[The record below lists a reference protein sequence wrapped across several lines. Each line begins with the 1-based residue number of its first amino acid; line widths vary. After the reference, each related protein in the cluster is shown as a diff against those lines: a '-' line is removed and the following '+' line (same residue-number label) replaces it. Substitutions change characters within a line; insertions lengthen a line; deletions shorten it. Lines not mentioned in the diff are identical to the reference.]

1 MSDRSTANSPSDS
14 SSPADAWCNGS
25 YLPATEV
32 QFQADDIGVLQG
44 VIAVEKL
51 RTWKH
56 ACPLLPR
63 HLSRF
68 ATTADFLGIAPFP
81 SASEWTAVIEQLLA
95 SALAKPATNTAANHQ
110 ASANETEWGLTLLAT
125 PGRLGKAEPT
135 LVALLNPLDLNHYRQ
150 LAADGQ
156 ALIISDVQQPA
167 PGCWPRH
174 LKVRSRIHYYL
185 ADRQA
190 RQVTPGALG
199 VLLDDDGTITETST
213 SNILIV
219 ENDSII
225 LPPADRV
232 LPGVIAASLL
242 ELMEAAGWS
251 VKREPISPQRLRRA
265 DEVWLTGSLVGL
277 WPANSVDGIEKP
289 LSDRLRQC
297 QQRLAAAL
305 TTGNK

>member
-1 MSDRSTANSPSDS
+1 MSDPPTASSRSDS
-14 SSPADAWCNGS
+14 SSSADAWRNGR
-25 YLPATEV
+25 YLSAADV
-32 QFQADDIGVLQG
+32 QFPADDIGVLQG

-63 HLSRF
+63 HLRRF
-68 ATTADFLGIAPFP
+68 ATTADFLGIGPFP

-95 SALAKPATNTAANHQ
+95 GALAMPAAKSQAA
-110 ASANETEWGLTLLAT
+110 ADETEWGLTLLAT
-125 PGRLGKAEPT
+125 PGRLGEAEPT
-135 LVALLNPLDLNHYRQ
+135 LVALLNPLNLSHYRQ
-150 LAADGQ
+150 LAANGQ

-167 PGCWPRH
+167 PACWPRH

-213 SNILIV
+213 SNILIL

-289 LSDRLRQC
+289 LSDRLRQW

-305 TTGNK
+305 KTDDK